1 MASILIDGDFMLV
14 EHLSLPDDFAGAV
27 RLFPLPE
34 VVLFPRMI
42 LPLHIFEPR
51 YCAMLDEA
59 LETDGLITMAT
70 LQKHPED
77 PEHIAQEVCIGR
89 IIGHEPTDHGT
100 HNIILA
106 GVERARI
113 QAESQHEK
121 VFRCADVDLVTELES
136 EDILRQQALSERLI
150 EGFVGGSKGI
160 QKIRNLVQ
168 ANAIGLA
175 AVTDLVAYY
184 SQLNT
189 SQKLVLLG
197 ERDPFLRARYLFDY
211 TDQTTRPFPPPFS
224 MN

>member
-1 MASILIDGDFMLV
+1 MASFVIDGEYMLV
-14 EHLSLPDDFAGAV
+14 EHLSLPDDFGGAV

-34 VVLFPRMI
+34 VVFFPRMI

-51 YCAMLDEA
+51 YCDMLQEA
-59 LETDGLITMAT
+59 LENDGLITMAT
-70 LQKHPED
+70 LQRHPND
-77 PEHIAQEVCIGR
+77 PDHIAEEVCIGR
-89 IIGHEPTDHGT
+89 IIGHEPTTEGT
-100 HNIILA
+100 HNVILA

-113 QAESQHEK
+113 HEEFPQYKAFRRAE
-121 VFRCADVDLVTELES
+121 VDLVTELEP

-150 EGFVGGSKGI
+150 ESFAGGSKGI

-184 SQLNT
+184 SKLT
-189 SQKLVLLG
+189 TAQKLILLG
-197 ERDPFLRARYLFDY
+197 ERDPFLRARYLLEY
-211 TDQTTRPFPPPFS
+211 GEQKNRTFPPPFS